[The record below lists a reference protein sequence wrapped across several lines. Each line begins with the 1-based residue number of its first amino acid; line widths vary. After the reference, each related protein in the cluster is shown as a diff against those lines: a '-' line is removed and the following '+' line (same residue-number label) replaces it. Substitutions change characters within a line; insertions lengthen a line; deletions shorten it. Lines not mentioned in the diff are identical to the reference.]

1 MPKDASIAASSLAGP
16 CALLHQAGVALA
28 DIEELLTALRDD
40 MRSDGAEAMI
50 SLSSFVTFLQSA
62 ARQHGNGLFGWLA
75 GRDFDLAL
83 LGPFGETVLAA
94 PDVRSAIRLFCNA
107 FAVIQSDSVMTL
119 DVRDGEA
126 VVTYR
131 ILNPRIWPRA
141 QDAEFTLG
149 IIAALIERAAG
160 PGWRPSSISTEHL
173 PHASE
178 DSYGSE
184 MRCRVVH
191 GAMENTL
198 RFPAR
203 LLTLPLAGKDRTE
216 FHGRA
221 DVLVSNARMRDRSLP
236 LPLRVRNE
244 IVRGIGHGT
253 CGEADVARSVGL
265 SERSM
270 RRHLSAAGNSYSV
283 ILNTCREDMAR
294 NLLSVGTLT
303 IEEIATR
310 LDYSDRSAFE
320 RSFRRTAGTTPALF
334 RQLICDM
341 PVPAAAAPL

>member
-1 MPKDASIAASSLAGP
+1 
-16 CALLHQAGVALA
+16 
-28 DIEELLTALRDD
+28 
-40 MRSDGAEAMI
+40 
-50 SLSSFVTFLQSA
+50 
-62 ARQHGNGLFGWLA
+62 
-75 GRDFDLAL
+75 
-83 LGPFGETVLAA
+83 
-94 PDVRSAIRLFCNA
+94 
-107 FAVIQSDSVMTL
+107 
-119 DVRDGEA
+119 
-126 VVTYR
+126 
-131 ILNPRIWPRA
+131 
-141 QDAEFTLG
+141 
-149 IIAALIERAAG
+149 
-160 PGWRPSSISTEHL
+160 
-173 PHASE
+173 
-178 DSYGSE
+178 
-184 MRCRVVH
+184 
-191 GAMENTL
+191 MENTL

-320 RSFRRTAGTTPALF
+320 RSFRRTAGTTPARF